1 MVHVVA
7 EEYLHR
13 MADHACFKINVL
25 GTVLETGQVFCEQ
38 DDFRLGKPELEIDV
52 SGERSSSWAVCLLTF
67 ECLRLKTLHQALQ
80 FSAVGIKLGQNSD
93 SQSSE
98 RVGRYRTISETLL

>member
-1 MVHVVA
+1 MAETCILLHTVRPLAHVCVTFDPLCGSAEDAVVHVVA

-52 SGERSSSWAVCLLTF
+52 SGERCSS
-67 ECLRLKTLHQALQ
+67 
-80 FSAVGIKLGQNSD
+80 
-93 SQSSE
+93 
-98 RVGRYRTISETLL
+98 

>member
-13 MADHACFKINVL
+13 MADHSCFKINVL

-38 DDFRLGKPELEIDV
+38 DDFRLCKPELEIDV
-52 SGERSSSWAVCLLTF
+52 SRKWTHYYNDLFKKPSWC
-67 ECLRLKTLHQALQ
+67 
-80 FSAVGIKLGQNSD
+80 
-93 SQSSE
+93 
-98 RVGRYRTISETLL
+98 